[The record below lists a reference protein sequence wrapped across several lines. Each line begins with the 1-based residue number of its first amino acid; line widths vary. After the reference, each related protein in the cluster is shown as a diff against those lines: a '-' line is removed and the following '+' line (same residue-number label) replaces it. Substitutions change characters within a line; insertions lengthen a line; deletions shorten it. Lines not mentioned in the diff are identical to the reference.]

1 MMKSIRIGVIGCGY
15 WGPNLIRNFVSLT
28 GSEVV
33 IVADK
38 RPERLHHIQ
47 SLYPRIQIT
56 EDYHQ
61 IFSLSLD
68 AVVVATPPATH
79 FTIAKDC
86 LDNGLHTF
94 IEKPMALSSQD
105 CMELIDLAEQEHLTL
120 MVGHTYEY
128 NPAVLKVKEMIDT
141 GDIGEIYYI
150 NMVRVNLGLFQSD
163 SNVIWDLA
171 PHDISILLYLL
182 DQFPLSVQAIGED
195 CIFNDKH
202 DLAFMHLEFPDQVSA
217 HLHLSWLDPRKIRR
231 ITIVGSHK
239 MLVYDDIESMEKIK
253 IYDKGV
259 EIPPYTDTFAD
270 FQCSYHY
277 GDVVIPY
284 IQFTEPLR
292 VECQHFLDCINDGD
306 QQPISSG
313 NQGLQVVQI
322 LEAAERS
329 LCNKGQ
335 RQLLI
340 SEDHLVTG
348 RVSAEQI
355 VGD

>member
-1 MMKSIRIGVIGCGY
+1 MNQVRIGVIGCGY

-28 GSEVV
+28 NSEVE
-33 IVADK
+33 IVADT
-38 RPERLHHIQ
+38 RLERLKHIK
-47 SLYPRIQIT
+47 SLYPQVQIT

-61 IFSLSLD
+61 LFSLNLD
-68 AVVVATPPATH
+68 AAVIATPPATH
-79 FTIAKDC
+79 FAIAKDC

-94 IEKPMALSSQD
+94 VEKPMTLNSHDSE
-105 CMELIDLAEQEHLTL
+105 ELVDLAERNLLTL

-128 NPAVLKVKEMIDT
+128 NPAVQKVKEIIESGEL
-141 GDIGEIYYI
+141 GDIYYLHA
-150 NMVRVNLGLFQSD
+150 VRVNLGLFQSD

-182 DQFPLSVQAIGED
+182 DHFPLSIQAIGEA
-195 CIFNDKH
+195 CIFNDKP
-202 DLAFMHLEFPDQVSA
+202 DLVYMHLEFPDKVSA
-217 HLHLSWLDPRKIRR
+217 HLHLSWLDPRKVRR
-231 ITIVGSHK
+231 ITIVGSNK
-239 MLVYDDIESMEKIK
+239 MLIYDDIESLEKIK

-259 EIPPYTDTFAD
+259 ETPPYTDTYAD
-270 FQCSYHY
+270 FHLSYRY

-292 VECQHFLDCINDGD
+292 VECQHFIDCINDGD

-313 NQGLQVVQI
+313 KQGLQVIQI

-329 LCNKGQ
+329 LKSKGL
-335 RQLLI
+335 RQQLT
-340 SEDHLVTG
+340 SEGHPVTG
-348 RVSAEQI
+348 RFSEEEV